1 MAKCW
6 GDGITKHITFK
17 HYIAFWKK
25 NISKD
30 DFFNF
35 TQSRPTF
42 FFNSMLCAVLWQLQ
56 NKKKSINK
64 LDIGSTH
71 SFPMHLSLP
80 SENIEN
86 RKVFWCFQGI
96 EKGCI
101 GKEWVDKGWNKKNLL
116 NFFGTSGHAFTYQT
130 NKITS

>member
-1 MAKCW
+1 MIFSILPNQDQHSFLIQCF
-6 GDGITKHITFK
+6 I
-17 HYIAFWKK
+17 
-25 NISKD
+25 
-30 DFFNF
+30 
-35 TQSRPTF
+35 
-42 FFNSMLCAVLWQLQ
+42 AVLRQLQ